1 MVRNEWRDRSGTKA
15 VGSLPARTL
24 LLNGSSRSDYSGPGE
39 MFKSS
44 RLVKITR
51 DVLETEFSITVDLLD
66 L

>member
-1 MVRNEWRDRSGTKA
+1 MVRNEWRDRSGTKS
-15 VGSLPARTL
+15 VGSLPTRTL

-39 MFKSS
+39 MFKSF

-51 DVLETEFSITVDLLD
+51 DVLETEFSITVELLD